1 MKDNPIKTAGIFGAT
16 LVMPKLMEFSNFGD
30 DPDYQRLSSR
40 EKYRNLII
48 GKNSEGKF
56 IKIPLDPQ
64 FGIVSQLIVETIDA
78 YKNGNPKA
86 YRDAMKELTN
96 IYLPPP
102 VSGMLEGLNKSGKE
116 LFNVR
121 ESLKGVSKATSLSS
135 VVSVMTNESFTGA
148 PIESLEFQ
156 LSSIRPGLRY
166 NEKTSPYAKFI
177 GKYTDFSPMKI
188 DYLLRSFGGDFA
200 RYGLPLS
207 ADVGSFKAQDFLR
220 NFIADPKLSNNLSSD
235 FYTSRDNLKRA
246 RSEYIDKKIPLPNWY
261 DERLYQAI
269 FSQANNSVSK
279 RLTQLRNAY
288 TKISMNKELDL
299 KTKTKKQKEI
309 QELINKTYID
319 WNNAMY
325 RAGVP
330 NKKY

>member
-1 MKDNPIKTAGIFGAT
+1 
-16 LVMPKLMEFSNFGD
+16 
-30 DPDYQRLSSR
+30 
-40 EKYRNLII
+40 
-48 GKNSEGKF
+48 
-56 IKIPLDPQ
+56 
-64 FGIVSQLIVETIDA
+64 
-78 YKNGNPKA
+78 
-86 YRDAMKELTN
+86 
-96 IYLPPP
+96 
-102 VSGMLEGLNKSGKE
+102 
-116 LFNVR
+116 
-121 ESLKGVSKATSLSS
+121 
-135 VVSVMTNESFTGA
+135 
-148 PIESLEFQ
+148 
-156 LSSIRPGLRY
+156 
-166 NEKTSPYAKFI
+166 
-177 GKYTDFSPMKI
+177 
-188 DYLLRSFGGDFA
+188 
-200 RYGLPLS
+200 
-207 ADVGSFKAQDFLR
+207 
-220 NFIADPKLSNNLSSD
+220 
-235 FYTSRDNLKRA
+235 LKRA